1 MSMNINPGSTSTS
14 GDSKGDA
21 RDVIARK
28 LDFDLTS
35 FGDRSHKGKQNNI
48 FIYNLFYSFRKC
60 EDK

>member
-14 GDSKGDA
+14 GDSKGEA

-48 FIYNLFYSFRKC
+48 FKNNFL
-60 EDK
+60 